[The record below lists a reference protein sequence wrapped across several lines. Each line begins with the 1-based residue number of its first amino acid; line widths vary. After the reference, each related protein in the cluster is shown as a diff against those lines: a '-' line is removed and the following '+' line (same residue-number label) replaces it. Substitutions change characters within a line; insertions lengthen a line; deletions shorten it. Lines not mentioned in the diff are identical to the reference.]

1 MLISAV
7 RRLGWVATFGLGLWL
22 INKVVAERADRR
34 LLNRSTAPWP
44 SVPLDRHGPP
54 DLVAPAP
61 AEIME
66 VMDDEPGDEPGSEST
81 RGQRQIVA
89 LSRPG
94 PVISL
99 QLPRPDQTD
108 GPAWVEPDAG
118 SCPLHHPVK
127 AKLRSHLY
135 HEPGML
141 AYRRTNADRC
151 YPDGASAEGDG
162 FVRAKR

>member
-1 MLISAV
+1 MFTSAL
-7 RRLGWVATFGLGLWL
+7 RRLGWVATLGAGLWL
-22 INKVVAERADRR
+22 INKVVAERTDRR
-34 LLNRSTAPWP
+34 LLQVSTAPWP
-44 SVPLDRHGPP
+44 PVPLDGHGPP

-61 AEIME
+61 AEILAE
-66 VMDDEPGDEPGSEST
+66 ADGPARGPGPKVIKA
-81 RGQRQIVA
+81 QRQIMA

-99 QLPRPDQTD
+99 QIPPRDESD
-108 GPAWVEPDAG
+108 GAAWVESDGGA
-118 SCPLHHPVK
+118 CPLHHPVK

-151 YPDGASAEGDG
+151 YLDGDSAEGDG